1 MTDLDKSMNRFI
13 PTFVYE
19 VYPMGDDYFGYCI
32 NWKEPQMAARDYPIV
47 YKFLGRTANYWIVS
61 NDTALLRSDALSFS
75 IGVHTKK
82 FVTHNCDL
90 SSVSR

>member
-1 MTDLDKSMNRFI
+1 MATNPDGTRFI

-32 NWKEPQMAARDYPIV
+32 TWKEAQAAARDFPMV
-47 YKFLGRTANYWIVS
+47 YKFLGHEANYWIVS
-61 NDTALLRSDALSFS
+61 NDPTLLRSDALSFA

-82 FVTHNCDL
+82 FVTYHCDL